1 MLGVLLWGLW
11 IGLWRVFELPVVLGG
26 GVLFVLPFAL
36 VLSGKLT
43 LAQPL
48 SAWVRWDLWLG
59 FLVLVALRV
68 AQSVVVTGVSVI
80 TGRVRPCVVCVP
92 VTVKSDVARLLLLWS
107 ITVTP
112 GTIALL
118 LEGDVLYVHCLC
130 QPFRPGLPGLALS
143 ERLLGALWG

>member
-1 MLGVLLWGLW
+1 MLGTLLWALW
-11 IGLWRVFELPVVLGG
+11 TALWREFSVPVLAGG
-26 GVLFVLPFAL
+26 GALFVLPAVL

-48 SAWVRWDLWLG
+48 SAWVRLDLWLA
-59 FLVLVALRV
+59 FLTVVALRV
-68 AQSVVVTGVSVI
+68 AQSVAITGLTVI
-80 TGRVRPCVVCVP
+80 TGRVRPQVVCVP
-92 VTVKSDVARLLLLWS
+92 VSVKSDEARLLLLWS

-130 QPFRPGLPGLALS
+130 QPLKPGLPGLALS
-143 ERLLGALWG
+143 ERLLRGLWG